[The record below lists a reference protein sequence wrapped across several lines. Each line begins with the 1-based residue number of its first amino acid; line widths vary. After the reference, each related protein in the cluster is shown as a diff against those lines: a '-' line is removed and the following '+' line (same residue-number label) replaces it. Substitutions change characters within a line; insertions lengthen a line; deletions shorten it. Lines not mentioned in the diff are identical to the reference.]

1 MSRSV
6 LSAGND
12 IRDILLA
19 DEELSELVGTRI
31 FPLVA
36 PADTEGAFITY
47 GMEKYDIMRTKFGA
61 YDEIATFTYYIFSS
75 DPDEALE
82 IAEAFRRVIL
92 GVRIDGRGL
101 DITGAENT
109 LTEYEIKGKAWY
121 AYIFP
126 LRVSNLDYRR

>member
-1 MSRSV
+1 MSV

-19 DEELSELVGTRI
+19 DEELSQLVGAKV

-36 PADTEGAFITY
+36 PSDTEGAFITY
-47 GMEKYDIMRTKFGA
+47 GMDKYEILRTKQGT
-61 YDEIATFTYYIFSS
+61 YDEKATFIYYIFSS
-75 DPDEALE
+75 DPDEALD

-92 GVRIDGRGL
+92 SVRVDGRGL
-101 DITGAENT
+101 DIIGGENT
-109 LTEYEIKGKAWY
+109 LTEYEIKGQAWY

-126 LRVSNLDYRR
+126 VQVSNIDYRR